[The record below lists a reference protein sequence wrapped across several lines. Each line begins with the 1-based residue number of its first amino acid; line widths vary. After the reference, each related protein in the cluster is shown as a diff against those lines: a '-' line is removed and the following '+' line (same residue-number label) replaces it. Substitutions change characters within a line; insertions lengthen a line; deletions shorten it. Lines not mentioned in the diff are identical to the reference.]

1 MHRAYC
7 RMAKRRG
14 RTHFMKTETLSCVFF
29 HLQLFSSTKFD
40 GFVCY
45 RFFLDSFWVRRCR
58 VYEVSCFLLFS
69 FFELLKELGLT
80 CLFLFRLKSKVK
92 KVIYIESLFKKK
104 DIDSGSGETLSG
116 SLLCRPTTTIGR
128 KNCCNC
134 REIRSE
140 EKRRPRVVLQS
151 TSETKENEIRC
162 SALTTA
168 TDGLAN
174 WFWLL
179 IKQQNVFMD
188 HESLEINS
196 IHTII
201 GDL

>member
-1 MHRAYC
+1 M
-7 RMAKRRG
+7 
-14 RTHFMKTETLSCVFF
+14 
-29 HLQLFSSTKFD
+29 
-40 GFVCY
+40 
-45 RFFLDSFWVRRCR
+45 
-58 VYEVSCFLLFS
+58 
-69 FFELLKELGLT
+69 
-80 CLFLFRLKSKVK
+80 FLFRLKSKVK

-128 KNCCNC
+128 ENCCNC

-162 SALTTA
+162 PALTTA

-179 IKQQNVFMD
+179 NKQQNVFMD
-188 HESLEINS
+188 HESFRNKFNTHNHRRPLDALITFSNF
-196 IHTII
+196 
-201 GDL
+201 LF